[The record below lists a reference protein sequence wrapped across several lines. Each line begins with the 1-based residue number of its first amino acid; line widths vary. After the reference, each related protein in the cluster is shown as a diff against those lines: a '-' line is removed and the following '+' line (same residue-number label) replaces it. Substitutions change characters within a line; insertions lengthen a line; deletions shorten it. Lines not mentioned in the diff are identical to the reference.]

1 MKIRL
6 DHEIILGNK
15 LIPLETPSFV
25 AVDEEDFDLNQFT
38 WYIFGDG
45 EAVRPDPE
53 TGELIYMADVVCNR
67 IEDNKKRK
75 DAYEKEA
82 KIFSKTGK
90 YIHNEEASATIRID
104 HAIILGYRLVP
115 LKPPKSAIVDECDFD
130 LNKFTWYL
138 FYGEAVR
145 PDPETGELIHLD
157 QVIMRRALD
166 SKKKKGEAKARQ
178 EEYILDWESS
188 TVISLTISGFQ
199 PERIITTSEASILT
213 QVRNIFIKLNINDPT
228 AGRSKG
234 LEKKVLKFI
243 KGDIFEEESE

>member
-15 LIPLETPSFV
+15 FIPLETPSFV
-25 AVDEEDFDLNQFT
+25 AVDEEDFDLNQLT

-45 EAVRPDPE
+45 EIVRPDPE

-104 HAIILGYRLVP
+104 HAIILRYRLVP
-115 LKPPKSAIVDECDFD
+115 LKPPKFAIVDKCDFD
-130 LNKFTWYL
+130 LNKFAWY
-138 FYGEAVR
+138 FFRFHGGAVR
-145 PDPETGELIHLD
+145 PDPKTGELIYMD
-157 QVIMRRALD
+157 RVILRRALD
-166 SKKKKGEAKARQ
+166 SKEKKAKARAKANKKFYEQ
-178 EEYILDWESS
+178 EEYILDWEAP
-188 TVISLTISGFQ
+188 TIISLTIRGFQ
-199 PERIITTSEASILT
+199 PERIITTSKASILT
-213 QVRNIFIKLNINDPT
+213 QIRNIFVKLNIFE
-228 AGRSKG
+228 GRSEG

-243 KGDIFEEESE
+243 KGLE